1 MADIFISYSRRD
13 SEQAIALAE
22 RLRASGA
29 SVWIDTAA
37 LAAAE
42 TWSAEIVTAINS
54 CKTFIIL
61 LSPDSVAS
69 HNVTKELS
77 LASEKRKT
85 ILPIVIA
92 ECKQNEAM
100 EYALAGL
107 QQVDITNEE
116 ALERAFAKLGIAGS
130 GFSQTVS
137 RRHSGKKRSSRLLA
151 LVSSFIVLCA
161 LTASYFL
168 FFNKTAPEQPYGF
181 QVRKLAVLP
190 FENLG
195 SPQDENVTD
204 GITSE
209 VIHTLAQLFG
219 ISVTDRKTVMVYKGK
234 KIDSKTVSQELG
246 VDYILGGTVQVSGK
260 NIRVTAELLDIKAG
274 MVLFSEQFDGSI
286 DDVLSLQER
295 MGQAIGF
302 ELQYALVQKER
313 NAQRFP
319 LPKDPQVL
327 ALRVKATSILD
338 TATTVSALEDAKRLL
353 DQALVL
359 EPEYLGGVAALTRYY
374 QRRFVLV
381 SHSERDL
388 AIADSL
394 ALFVL
399 KKDTSAHFIHRMLFD
414 NALLRKDTTRA
425 EFEAKELIRLLPNDP
440 YSYGTLGNYYMNRER
455 WGAVVDINT
464 LLTKRDISNFSTW
477 RNLIIA
483 YNQLG
488 DTAGHNRTIRQYL
501 PLLARYLAKN
511 ESDTRQRVQ
520 SAYYYALLDKHDET
534 MAELKKAL
542 VYREKWGEDEYYNS
556 ACAYALL
563 GEWSQAIEM
572 LAKAI
577 AIIPDDIKGMKED
590 PDFVELLKQPKAEER
605 IRARVEEIKKNKR

>member
-13 SEQAIALAE
+13 SQHALLLAE
-22 RLRASGA
+22 RLRAAGA
-29 SVWIDTAA
+29 SVWLDTAA
-37 LAAAE
+37 LTAAE
-42 TWSAEIVTAINS
+42 TWSAEIVNAINS

-116 ALERAFAKLGIAGS
+116 AIERAFAKLGITGD
-130 GFSQTVS
+130 GFSQTIS
-137 RRHSGKKRSSRLLA
+137 RRSSGKKRSRVFA
-151 LVSSFIVLCA
+151 LVSLFVVLSA

-168 FFNKTAPEQPYGF
+168 FFKKTTTEQPYGF

-195 SPQDENVTD
+195 STQDENVTD

-219 ISVTDRKTVMVYKGK
+219 VSVTDRKTVMAYKGK
-234 KIDSKTVSQELG
+234 RAGSKTAAQELG

-260 NIRVTAELLDIKAG
+260 NIRVTAELSDIKAG
-274 MVLFSEQFDGSI
+274 TVIFSEQFDGSI

-313 NAQRFP
+313 IVQRFP

-327 ALRVKATSILD
+327 ELRTKAATMLEP
-338 TATTVSALEDAKRLL
+338 ATTAPVIEDAKKLL
-353 DQALVL
+353 DKALEL
-359 EPEYLGGVAALTRYY
+359 EPEYVGGLAALARYY
-374 QRRFVLV
+374 QKRFEFV
-381 SHSERDL
+381 SHDVRDL
-388 AIADSL
+388 EIADSL
-394 ALFVL
+394 ALVAQ
-399 KKDTSAHFIHRMLFD
+399 KKDTSAYYIHRTFYD
-414 NALLRKDTTRA
+414 NARLRKDTIRA
-425 EFEAKELIRLLPNDP
+425 EFEVKELIRLLPNDP
-440 YSYGTLGNYYMNRER
+440 YSYLTLSNFYSER
-455 WGAVVDINT
+455 HRWEAVVDINT
-464 LLTKRDISNFSTW
+464 YLKKRDISNFSVW
-477 RNLIIA
+477 RNIIIA
-483 YNQLG
+483 YNVLK
-488 DTAGHNRTIRQYL
+488 DTAGHNRTIREYL
-501 PLLARYLAKN
+501 PLLARYLSKN

-520 SAYYYALLDKHDET
+520 SAYYYALLGKHDET
-534 MAELKKAL
+534 VAELKKAL
-542 VYREKWGEDEYYNS
+542 VYEDKWGEDEYFNS
-556 ACAYALL
+556 ACAYAIVK
-563 GEWSQAIEM
+563 EWDEAIDK
-572 LAKAI
+572 LAHSI
-577 AIIPDDIKGMKED
+577 VVYPDNINVMHTDS
-590 PDFVELLKQPKAEER
+590 DFRELLKQPKAEER

>member
-13 SEQAIALAE
+13 SEQALSLAE

-37 LAAAE
+37 LTAAE
-42 TWSAEIVTAINS
+42 TWSAEIVNAINS

-85 ILPIVIA
+85 IVPIVIA
-92 ECKQNEAM
+92 ECKLNESM

-107 QQVDITNEE
+107 QQVSITDEE
-116 ALERAFAKLGIAGS
+116 ALERAFAKFGITGS
-130 GFSQTVS
+130 GFSQTIS
-137 RRHSGKKRSSRLLA
+137 RRSEKKRSSLVFRLSA
-151 LVSSFIVLCA
+151 LLLILCA
-161 LTASYFL
+161 VTASYF
-168 FFNKTAPEQPYGF
+168 FFIKKTTNEQTYGF
-181 QVRKLAVLP
+181 QARKLAVLP

-219 ISVTDRKTVMVYKGK
+219 ISVTDRKTVMAYKGK
-234 KIDSKTVSQELG
+234 KVDSKTAAQELG

-274 MVLFSEQFDGSI
+274 KVLFSEQFDGSI

-319 LPKDPQVL
+319 IPKNPEVL
-327 ALRVKATSILD
+327 ELRIKSATMLEP
-338 TATTVSALEDAKRLL
+338 TTDSAVIEDAKKLL
-353 DQALVL
+353 DKALEL
-359 EPEYLGGVAALTRYY
+359 EPEYVGGLAALARYY
-374 QRRFVLV
+374 QKRFEFV
-381 SHSERDL
+381 SYDTRDL

-394 ALFVL
+394 ALFAQ
-399 KKDTSAHFIHRMLFD
+399 KKDTSAHYIHRTFYD
-414 NALLRKDTTRA
+414 NARLRKDTVRA
-425 EFEAKELIRLLPNDP
+425 EFEVKELIRLLPNDP
-440 YSYGTLGNYYMNRER
+440 YSYGTLGNYYMER
-455 WGAVVDINT
+455 RRWEAVVDINT
-464 LLTKRDISNFSTW
+464 LLTKRDISNFSVW

-483 YNQLG
+483 YNHLG
-488 DTAGHNRTIRQYL
+488 DTSGHNRTIRQYL
-501 PLLARYLAKN
+501 PLLARYLSKN
-511 ESDTRQRVQ
+511 ESDTKQRVQ
-520 SAYYYALLDKHDET
+520 SGYYYALLNKHDQAV
-534 MAELKKAL
+534 AELKKAL
-542 VYREKWGEDEYYNS
+542 VYEEKWGEDEYYNG
-556 ACAYALL
+556 ACAYALV
-563 GEWSQAIEM
+563 GEWAQAIDK
-572 LAKAI
+572 LAHS
-577 AIIPDDIKGMKED
+577 IIILPTDISGLKDD
-590 PDFVELLKQPKAEER
+590 PDFAVLAKQPNAKEQ
-605 IRARVEEIKKNKR
+605 ILARVEEIKKNKR

>member
-13 SEQAIALAE
+13 SEQALSLAE

-37 LAAAE
+37 LTAAE
-42 TWSAEIVTAINS
+42 TWSAEIVGAINT

-69 HNVTKELS
+69 HNVTKELA

-92 ECKQNEAM
+92 ECKLNEAM

-107 QQVDITNEE
+107 QQVSITDEE
-116 ALERAFAKLGIAGS
+116 ALERAFAKFGITGS
-130 GFSQTVS
+130 GFSQTVK
-137 RRHSGKKRSSRLLA
+137 RRSGKKRSLILRLSALA
-151 LVSSFIVLCA
+151 LVVCA
-161 LTASYFL
+161 LIASYFL
-168 FFNKTAPEQPYGF
+168 FIKKTASQQPYGF

-209 VIHTLAQLFG
+209 VIHTLTQLFG
-219 ISVTDRKTVMVYKGK
+219 VSVTDRKTVMAYKGK
-234 KIDSKTVSQELG
+234 KTDSKTAAQELG
-246 VDYILGGTVQVSGK
+246 VEYILGGTVQVSGK
-260 NIRVTAELLDIKAG
+260 NIRVTAELLDIKTG
-274 MVLFSEQFDGSI
+274 KVLFSEQFDGSI

-319 LPKDPQVL
+319 LPKDPEVL
-327 ALRVKATSILD
+327 ALRTKASTILES
-338 TATTVSALEDAKRLL
+338 ATDSAVIEDAKKLL
-353 DQALVL
+353 DKVLEL
-359 EPEYLGGVAALTRYY
+359 EPEYVGGLAALVKYY
-374 QRRFVLV
+374 QKRFEFV
-381 SHSERDL
+381 SHNKRDL

-394 ALFVL
+394 AIAAQ
-399 KKDTSAHFIHRMLFD
+399 KKDTSAHYIHRMLCD
-414 NALLRKDTTRA
+414 NARLRKDTTRA

-440 YSYGTLGNYYMNRER
+440 FSYGTLGNYYMER
-455 WGAVVDINT
+455 KRWEAVVDINT
-464 LLTKRDISNFSTW
+464 LLTKRDISNFSVW

-483 YNQLG
+483 YNCLK

-501 PLLARYLAKN
+501 PLLARYLSKN
-511 ESDTRQRVQ
+511 ESDTKQRVQ
-520 SAYYYALLDKHDET
+520 SGYYYALLGKHDEAV
-534 MAELKKAL
+534 AELKKAQ
-542 VYREKWGEDEYYNS
+542 VYEDKWGEDEYYNG
-556 ACAYALL
+556 ACAYAII
-563 GEWSQAIEM
+563 GEWTQAIDKFAHSIVILPTDINGLKDDIDFAE
-572 LAKAI
+572 LAKR
-577 AIIPDDIKGMKED
+577 PN
-590 PDFVELLKQPKAEER
+590 AEAE
-605 IRARVEEIKKNKR
+605 IRARVEEIKKNKK